1 MGRPKKNKAV
11 KAAPEVKSPEPPQ
24 LSRFGTIFT
33 DDIARRAIAK
43 QLDQEETDAI
53 VRLYSAVIH
62 SSMPKTCSNCV
73 SDAFFELYNI
83 WKRDP
88 EHFERL
94 YNCEY
99 RLKAGALLILFCDKS
114 NMATNK
120 NLTNELAEYH
130 LKNNPLCK
138 KLFERMPPDW
148 EERIK

>member
-11 KAAPEVKSPEPPQ
+11 EAAPEVKSPEPPQ

-83 WKRDP
+83 WKRDQ
-88 EHFERL
+88 EHFEQL

-99 RLKAGALLILFCDKS
+99 RLKAGALLILFGDKIKIKQKIKCWLS
-114 NMATNK
+114 YTLSLQSCQNIPIEK
-120 NLTNELAEYH
+120 HHDLNL
-130 LKNNPLCK
+130 
-138 KLFERMPPDW
+138 
-148 EERIK
+148 